1 MLRPRQLVFGGSPL
15 IRAINAEFPM
25 ASFWI
30 YFQTP
35 GDPDFGA
42 DLSPAVAADRDSLRA
57 LSDRLKGRRDDL
69 LG

>member
-35 GDPDFGA
+35 GDIDVN
-42 DLSPAVAADRDSLRA
+42 LSPAAAADRDSLRA
-57 LSDRLKGRRDDL
+57 LSDQLKGRRDDL

>member
-1 MLRPRQLVFGGSPL
+1 MLRPQHLSPL
-15 IRAINAEFPM
+15 IQAINAEFPM

-35 GDPDFGA
+35 GDIDVN
-42 DLSPAVAADRDSLRA
+42 LSPVDVATAAAADRDSLRA
-57 LSDRLKGRRDDL
+57 LSDQLKGRRVDL